1 MLIAGTPVACEAP
14 HVDGGQRRAI
24 WVALLKMDDT
34 LDEGLTTGFYWRAAP
49 VDAEA
54 SDAERNDIEAWRKAA
69 KSQQGPHR
77 SVQTAI
83 EAVAWYTVERAMLA
97 ARLEEAAEA
106 VRCGKL
112 DPKTEDVAAWL
123 AESQRMDAAAGA
135 QALPGTQTAG

>member
-14 HVDGGQRRAI
+14 HVEGGHRRAI
-24 WVALLKMDDT
+24 WVAMLKMDEPE
-34 LDEGLTTGFYWRAAP
+34 DEGLTTGYYWRAAP

-54 SDAERNDIEAWRKAA
+54 SDAERDDIEAWRNAA
-69 KSQQGPHR
+69 RNQQGPHR
-77 SVQTAI
+77 NAQTAI

-112 DPKTEDVAAWL
+112 DPKTEAVAAWL
-123 AESQRMDAAAGA
+123 AESQRMDSAAAA
-135 QALPGTQTAG
+135 TPAPGPESAR